1 MMKRF
6 GSLRMAAA
14 IALLSSYANLCPAQ
28 GATMP
33 DSTVDLRTVLRLA
46 QEASPRLAIE
56 RQSLAGAE
64 ANRIIAGVL
73 PNPSVSY
80 GRFRPRSG
88 AASLFDG
95 TRQEQFTFDV
105 PLLIA
110 GQRGARID
118 KADLEIEAARA
129 RIASG
134 ASTLSAEAGSAFVML
149 QAAQDK
155 LSLLEAT
162 RDELTRL
169 RNIVSGRAESGMA
182 SRYDLT
188 RMEVE
193 LSGLQSRIEEARA
206 DIADRS
212 GQLAALLGLPGWKP
226 RASGT
231 MAPLQIPAALLAQP
245 RAQAGVSPALQP
257 AITEEKVA
265 RSAID
270 VARRERW
277 PVPSVSVGR
286 SWTSDPY
293 GSANFVGFNVEIP
306 FLDSR
311 RGPLARAESEA
322 SAATLRRELAE
333 AEVAANLER
342 YAGVIAA
349 RQKALLHHEQDA
361 TRRLPALK
369 DMAEDA
375 YRLGRGTVFDLLDAT
390 RSRHE
395 IRQTRIDLLSSL
407 IDAQLRLLALGG
419 EIEKIAPSTPG
430 AASH

>member
-1 MMKRF
+1 MMKCLKP
-6 GSLRMAAA
+6 LRLAAA
-14 IALLSSYANLCPAQ
+14 IALVQYAALVPAQ
-28 GATMP
+28 DATP
-33 DSTVDLRTVLRLA
+33 PGNAVNLAAVLRLA
-46 QEASPRLAIE
+46 REVSPRLAIE

-64 ANRIIAGVL
+64 ANRITAGAL

-88 AASLFDG
+88 GATLFDG
-95 TRQEQFTFDV
+95 NQQEQVTFDV

-110 GQRGARID
+110 GQRGARVD
-118 KADLEIEAARA
+118 KADLEIESARA

-155 LSLLEAT
+155 LSLFGAT
-162 RDELTRL
+162 RDELTKL

-193 LSGLQSRIEEARA
+193 LSSLQSKVEEARA
-206 DIADRS
+206 DVADRS

-226 RASGT
+226 TASGI
-231 MAPLQIPAALLAQP
+231 MAPLPVPATLLAQP
-245 RAQAGVSPALQP
+245 RAQAGASPALQP
-257 AITEEKVA
+257 ALIEEKVA
-265 RSAID
+265 RSGID

-286 SWTSDPY
+286 SWTSEPY
-293 GSANFVGFNVEIP
+293 GSANFVGFSVEIP

-333 AEVAANLER
+333 AEVAANMER

-349 RQKALLHHEQDA
+349 RQNALQRHEQDA
-361 TRRLPALK
+361 AHRLPALK
-369 DMAEDA
+369 SMAEDA

-395 IRQTRIDLLSSL
+395 IQQARIDLLSAL

-419 EIEKIAPSTPG
+419 EIEKIAPLATAG
-430 AASH
+430 NR